1 MTTGPLNLK
10 TAPGHQILAAA
21 GKTVLRPGGRAATEQ
36 LLNWANFQPGETV
49 LELASSFG
57 ESAIAIARRFGVR
70 VVGVEKN
77 PESVERSRQN
87 IRAAGLESQIEII
100 EGDIFRLEEIPGE
113 FDYVLAEAIL
123 TLQSLPGKTKL
134 VESIRKKLKTGG
146 KFLSQEMLVRDKED
160 EIHQVLAK
168 VIRVNSSPLSLKRWQ
183 ELYAQAGL
191 QVQQTDGGGMELL
204 SLSQLIHDEGVG
216 GTIRIAKN
224 ILTNPQLRERVLEMR
239 RTYIKYQDELG
250 YVTFCAIA
258 Q

>member
-1 MTTGPLNLK
+1 MTTVPLNFK

-21 GKTVLRPGGRAATEQ
+21 GKTVLRPGGIAATEQ
-36 LLNWANFQPGETV
+36 LLDWAKFQPGERV

-77 PESVERSRQN
+77 PQSVERSRQN

-100 EGDIFRLEEIPGE
+100 EGDIFHLDEIPGE

-123 TLQSLPGKTKL
+123 TLQSLSGKTKL
-134 VESIRKKLKTGG
+134 VKSIRQKLKIGG
-146 KFLSQEMLVRDKED
+146 KFLSQEMLVRDKEE
-160 EIHQVLAK
+160 EIHQVLAQ
-168 VIRVNSSPLSLKRWQ
+168 VIRVNSSPLSLNQWT

-191 QVQQTDGGGMELL
+191 QVQETHSGSMELL
-204 SLSQLIHDEGVG
+204 SLKQLIRDEGLG

-224 ILTNPQLRERVLEMR
+224 ILTNPPLRERVLEMR
-239 RTYIKYQDELG
+239 RTYLNYHNELG
-250 YVTFCAIA
+250 YVALCAIA

>member
-1 MTTGPLNLK
+1 MTTVPLNFK

-36 LLNWANFQPGETV
+36 LLEWANFQGGETV

-57 ESAIAIARRFGVR
+57 ESAIAIAQRFGVR

-77 PESVERSRQN
+77 PQSVERSRQN

-100 EGDIFRLEEIPGE
+100 EGDIFHLEEIPGE

-134 VESIRKKLKTGG
+134 VKSIRQKLKPGG
-146 KFLSQEMLVRDKED
+146 KFLSQEMLIRDKEK
-160 EIHQVLAK
+160 EIHEVLAK
-168 VIRVNSSPLSLKRWQ
+168 VIRVNSSPLSLTHWQ
-183 ELYAQAGL
+183 ALYAEAGL
-191 QVQQTDGGGMELL
+191 QVQQTHSGGMELL
-204 SLSQLIHDEGVG
+204 SLKQLIRDEGLG

-224 ILTNPQLRERVLEMR
+224 ILSNPPLRERVLEMR
-239 RTYIKYQDELG
+239 RTYLNYQNELG